1 LLQKFKKKFLYFFF
15 FYIIYQSVKITAIL
29 MPYFALKEDFV
40 NSLSLRVKIGLGF
53 GLVLGIMALVATI
66 TVYSSTLAITDALR
80 LEEEVAPQVDLASTL
95 GQQVLRMGLAWVRFL
110 LTQDPKFIEPAR
122 AALAQTQKTIDAL
135 QTFAQAHPH
144 LQSLRDKPA
153 ETKALLAEYQT
164 WAERSTQAA
173 SPEARAEIEQHFST
187 TGDKLA
193 QAAEAIKAHAVQE
206 LQELSQKILAS
217 AQTQRLVTI
226 IGIAIGLL
234 LGTGIAVL
242 LTITITRPI
251 FTAVRFC
258 GELAE
263 GNLRTR
269 LDVNQR
275 DEIGALAEGLRTI
288 QSALRSFVED
298 TGATI
303 TQLTH
308 NATDLVAMAQTLA
321 ANAEQS
327 TNRAA
332 TVAQAARSTQEQMQG
347 ISAAMEQANTNVA
360 TIASAA
366 EEMTATVSEIAANT
380 ERTRVTTT
388 QAVEITTAAAQTNLL
403 ALNATIEAARAGE
416 AGRGLAVVANE
427 IKELAQQTAR
437 ATESIH
443 GKIQSIQGSIGNT
456 VRNIN
461 SIATIIHEIN
471 AMVSTNAAAVEEQSV
486 TTREIA
492 GNVAQASQGLTEIA
506 HNVAKTN
513 AQTEDIRRDID
524 DVRQGAEEL
533 TGHGQTVKTLSNS
546 LNQMVQKLQEM
557 VRRFQL

>member
-1 LLQKFKKKFLYFFF
+1 
-15 FYIIYQSVKITAIL
+15 
-29 MPYFALKEDFV
+29 M

-95 GQQVLRMGLAWVRFL
+95 GQQVLRMRLAWVRFL

-144 LQSLRDKPA
+144 LQSLRDKTA

-193 QAAEAIKAHAVQE
+193 QAAEAIKTSAVQT
-206 LQELSQKILAS
+206 LQELAQNNLAN
-217 AQTQRLVTI
+217 AQMQRLVTI

-298 TGATI
+298 TGGTI

-308 NATDLVAMAQTLA
+308 NATDLMAMAQTLA

-388 QAVEITTAAAQTNLL
+388 QAVEITTAAFQQIQQLGTDAEEIGQVTEAIAAISAQTNLL

-416 AGRGLAVVANE
+416 AGRGFAVVANE

-546 LNQMVQKLQEM
+546 VNQMVQKLQEM

>member
-1 LLQKFKKKFLYFFF
+1 
-15 FYIIYQSVKITAIL
+15 
-29 MPYFALKEDFV
+29 MH
-40 NSLSLRVKIGLGF
+40 NLSLRIKIGLGF
-53 GLVLGIMALVATI
+53 GLILGIMAVLAAI
-66 TVYSSTLAITDALR
+66 TVHSTRIAINNAQILHN
-80 LEEEVAPQVDLASTL
+80 EVEPQMELASDLQIDT
-95 GQQVLRMGLAWVRFL
+95 LRMRLAWVRFL

-144 LQSLRDKPA
+144 LQSLRDKTA

-193 QAAEAIKAHAVQE
+193 QAAEAIKTSAVQT
-206 LQELSQKILAS
+206 LQELAQNNLAN
-217 AQTQRLVTI
+217 AQMQRLVTI

-298 TGATI
+298 TGGTI

-308 NATDLVAMAQTLA
+308 NATDLMAMAQTLA

-388 QAVEITTAAAQTNLL
+388 QAVEITTAASQQIQQLGTDAEEIGQVTEAIAAISAQTNLL

-416 AGRGLAVVANE
+416 AGRGFAVVANE

-506 HNVAKTN
+506 HNVVKTN

-533 TGHGQTVKTLSNS
+533 TGNGQTVKTLSNS
-546 LNQMVQKLQEM
+546 VNQMVQKLQEM